1 MIAFLSV
8 LLVLVLL
15 ALLGVLA
22 TGVFVFAKG
31 LGAGGRHA
39 LPDHLASGGPRLD
52 GGSGIGGA

>member
-31 LGAGGRHA
+31 GDFNRRH
-39 LPDHLASGGPRLD
+39 GNRLMNLR
-52 GGSGIGGA
+52 